1 MADMNSEDMRGSSP
15 AAASDFNEGSQ
26 NNDIKSEGPEEEFNQ
41 ETENQQAK
49 KRKKPSANNKKTSAE
64 VLQRRKE
71 GRMKAAATIANNLK
85 KTGIGRF
92 EEANGFK
99 LTSVRQVPHINQ
111 KNYYTDYLKKDE
123 QISFVRNRRAER
135 LLALKKKTEMKKDGS
150 DTGETKEGE
159 KAATEEAEANN
170 KKTVGAEEDEEEED
184 EEEENENEEI
194 SEEKSKQGFDTIVIH
209 PGSSNIRIGRATDAY
224 PRTVP
229 TVVAFPNKEQITET
243 EPKPRRQL
251 VDGEVV
257 FDEEFEEAKDTV
269 TKDFKARMKY
279 YKRRMLPNSRD
290 TAANFNRR
298 QEPEPIPDHN
308 DPFRKDWIDP
318 KDPNYSDKKC
328 FVGEDALNLPICEG
342 MNSFKLRY
350 PIVNGTFNES
360 GDYGSPQE
368 ILGDLTAIIFDTL
381 SKLDVRRLQL
391 STMKA
396 ILVIP
401 DLYDKMYVETWC
413 DLILKQIGF
422 SRVGVIQESVLATFG
437 AGATT
442 ACVIDVGAQ
451 QTSIACVDE
460 GMVINDS
467 RIVLNYG
474 GDHVTEAFIK
484 LLLQSHFPYREIDLS
499 KRNTDWELA
508 QTLKH
513 NYVTFL
519 DADIA
524 IQLYNFYKRKPFQQT
539 EKYEFKV
546 YDEVMLAPLGLF
558 YPELFQIKESN
569 STKCKKL
576 FSPSLDQYSNMPNN
590 PISKAQDNVLDRYVH
605 SDLTDY
611 DLLVNMLDERS
622 QIRSSSTKSS
632 KKNAEVSSSTV
643 PLEKAI
649 IESITNAGIASDFS
663 KTSKLYDNLLVVGGG
678 IAKIPSFDLILSDR
692 INIWRPKF
700 LSTSTLDDILEYVSG
715 KKLKV
720 DSARQQMIDEAKQK
734 KVEKDQPIEEV
745 VLSDEEME
753 KIEEENQLHLDL
765 DYIDSIS
772 DKGSVLPVTVLPSPR
787 EFDPEILAWKGGSV
801 YARLKVIS
809 EMWISQDEWDLLESR
824 CLYYKSLFNY

>member
-1 MADMNSEDMRGSSP
+1 MRESSP
-15 AAASDFNEGSQ
+15 PAASDLNEGSQ
-26 NNDIKSEGPEEEFNQ
+26 NNELKSEGPEEEFNH

-49 KRKKPSANNKKTSAE
+49 KRKKPSASSKKTSDE

-92 EEANGFK
+92 EEANGFR

-135 LLALKKKTEMKKDGS
+135 LLALKKKTDMKKDGS
-150 DTGETKEGE
+150 DAVETKEGE
-159 KAATEEAEANN
+159 KAATEEAEVNN
-170 KKTVGAEEDEEEED
+170 KKAVGAEEDEEED
-184 EEEENENEEI
+184 EEDEENENEEI

-229 TVVAFPNKEQITET
+229 AVVAIPNEDQFMET
-243 EPKPRRQL
+243 EPRPRRQ
-251 VDGEVV
+251 VIDGEVV

-290 TAANFNRR
+290 AAANFNRR

-308 DPFRKDWIDP
+308 DPFRKDWIDL
-318 KDPNYSDKKC
+318 KDPEYKNTKC
-328 FVGEDALNLPICEG
+328 FVGEDALSLPIDEEV
-342 MNSFKLRY
+342 NSFKLRF
-350 PIVNGTFNES
+350 PIVNGNFNELS
-360 GDYGSPQE
+360 GDYNSPQE
-368 ILGDLTAIIFDTL
+368 ILGDLTSVIFDTL

-391 STMKA
+391 SSMKA

-401 DLYDKMYVETWC
+401 DLYDKMYVERWC

-451 QTSIACVDE
+451 QTSITCVDE

-484 LLLQSHFPYREIDLS
+484 LLLQSHLPYREIDLS

-508 QTLKH
+508 RTLKH

-524 IQLYNFYKRKPFQQT
+524 IQHYNFYKRKPFKQT
-539 EKYEFKV
+539 EKYDFKV
-546 YDEVMLAPLGLF
+546 YDEVMLAPLGFF
-558 YPELFQIKESN
+558 YPELFQIKDSG
-569 STKCKKL
+569 STEHKTL

-590 PISKAQDNVLDRYVH
+590 PTSKAQDNVFDHYVH

-611 DLLVNMLDERS
+611 DLLVNILDERS
-622 QIRSSSTKSS
+622 QIRSSNSKSS
-632 KKNAEVSSSTV
+632 EKNGQASSPTV

-715 KKLKV
+715 EKLKV

-745 VLSDEEME
+745 VLSDKEMGQ
-753 KIEEENQLHLDL
+753 IEEENQLHLDL
-765 DYIDSIS
+765 DFIDSIS
-772 DKGSVLPVTVLPSPR
+772 DKGSDLPVTVLPSPR
-787 EFDPEILAWKGGSV
+787 EFDPEILSWKGGSV